1 MKTWLINGV
10 AGGLGL
16 AAPDLA
22 LARGDGVIG
31 TVRQQS
37 QPLAFAAR
45 QFAGK
50 VMGAL
55 AVAASIWSRSDQR
68 ASAQS
73 DNTTVLCQ
81 PCCRITH

>member
-22 LARGDGVIG
+22 LARGDGDGVIG

-50 VMGAL
+50 VTGAL
-55 AVAASIWSRSDQR
+55 AVEASIWSRSDQR
-68 ASAQS
+68 ASA
-73 DNTTVLCQ
+73 
-81 PCCRITH
+81 